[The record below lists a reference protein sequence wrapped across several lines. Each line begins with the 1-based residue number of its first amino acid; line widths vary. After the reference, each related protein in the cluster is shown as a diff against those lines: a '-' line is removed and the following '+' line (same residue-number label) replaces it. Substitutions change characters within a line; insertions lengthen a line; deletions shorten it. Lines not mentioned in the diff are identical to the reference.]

1 MPTPAC
7 PPDLPELSAAS
18 PVCAASS
25 LCAMSSVSCRPADS
39 CRPRLAADAG
49 LPRQAASRPPARAA
63 LAAALTAAAWLGVA
77 LAAAQPAL
85 AQPLV
90 PGLAAQPRPADGA
103 KDVQR
108 LVHPSL
114 RLGSPRQA
122 REALQAGVQL
132 LGPLGTPVPGVLRLQ
147 GSGLVFEPAMPLAGC
162 SRYTLSVGPAGK
174 AAAGAGFTTACSH
187 WSEPV
192 QIDDPH
198 TARRPDRGADAVQVA
213 ASAGG
218 GAWAAWFQSDGRRSA
233 IEASR
238 LSPDTGSWQGPRRI
252 DLRAGAGA
260 TLPVLGT
267 LSDGRVL
274 AAWLQDVHG
283 HAGVFARVL
292 GADAHAPAMRLDDP
306 RLAASPTAVQLA
318 TDAAGDAV
326 AVWQQPGARRTQV
339 WAAHWSAARGRWSAA
354 RVLDEAPAPDYAP
367 VVAGEGEDHFV
378 AAWERGAAGHER
390 IAASR
395 WLGQGW
401 SRPQVLSAPGL
412 RARRVA
418 LALGPGE
425 ELAAAWIQGNGGARR
440 VALRRLLV
448 PGWSGAPAQ
457 LLGGAGLQGPA
468 VSAALSLDPAGDV
481 AVAWEQQTSPQG
493 DYVIEATRW
502 MRDAPAPQAGQR
514 IDPPGQR
521 NAGNPVLLSDPAGN
535 LVCAWYQDTTQG
547 LQVLAARFDASSQSW
562 QAAQLLSDPRSTVQA
577 SFPALAVDAAGSFT
591 AVWQQYNGWRDIVE
605 ASRLD

>member
-1 MPTPAC
+1 MPTPASLYA
-7 PPDLPELSAAS
+7 PSELPAISAMPAMPSRSRRPDLAA
-18 PVCAASS
+18 AAG
-25 LCAMSSVSCRPADS
+25 RPWA
-39 CRPRLAADAG
+39 P
-49 LPRQAASRPPARAA
+49 AA
-63 LAAALTAAAWLGVA
+63 LAAAACLGSA
-77 LAAAQPAL
+77 LAAAQPVQ
-85 AQPLV
+85 AQPL
-90 PGLAAQPRPADGA
+90 PAAQAAQPRPAEGA
-103 KDVQR
+103 GNVQR
-108 LVHPSL
+108 LVHPGL
-114 RLGSPRQA
+114 RLASPRQA
-122 REALQAGVQL
+122 REALRAGVQL
-132 LGPLGTPVPGVLRLQ
+132 LGPLGNPVPGVLRLQ
-147 GSGLVFEPAMPLAGC
+147 GSGLVFEPAMPLAAC
-162 SRYTLSVGPAGK
+162 TRYTLSVGPAG
-174 AAAGAGFTTACSH
+174 AASLRSEFTTACSH

-260 TLPVLGT
+260 TLPVLAT

-274 AAWLQDVHG
+274 AAWVQDVHG

-292 GADAHAPAMRLDDP
+292 GADAHAPAARLDDP
-306 RLAASPTAVQLA
+306 RLAASPTDVQLA

-326 AVWQQPGARRTQV
+326 AVWQQPGARRTQA
-339 WAAHWSAARGRWSAA
+339 WAAHWSAAQGRWSAA
-354 RVLDEAPAPDYAP
+354 QALDAAPAPDYAP
-367 VVAGEGEDHFV
+367 VVAGAGEDRFV

-401 SRPQVLSAPGL
+401 SRPRLLSAPGV
-412 RARRVA
+412 RARRVT
-418 LALGPGE
+418 LALGSGG
-425 ELAAAWIQGNGGARR
+425 ELAAAWIQGQGAARR

-448 PGWSGAPAQ
+448 PGWSGAPAR
-457 LLGGAGLQGPA
+457 LLEGPGLQGPA
-468 VSAALSLDPAGDV
+468 VSAALSLDPAGDA

-493 DYVIEATRW
+493 DYVIEATHW
-502 MRDAPAPQAGQR
+502 MRGAPAPRAGER
-514 IDPPGQR
+514 IDPRGQR

-547 LQVLAARFDASSQSW
+547 LQVLAARFDASSRRW

-591 AVWQQYNGWRDIVE
+591 VVWQQYNGWRDIVE

>member
-7 PPDLPELSAAS
+7 LPELPAVSAEPARS
-18 PVCAASS
+18 GRPGLAVLRGWPIPVA
-25 LCAMSSVSCRPADS
+25 RPAW
-39 CRPRLAADAG
+39 
-49 LPRQAASRPPARAA
+49 ARAA
-63 LAAALTAAAWLGVA
+63 LAAAACAVVT
-77 LAAAQPAL
+77 LAAAQPAP
-85 AQPLV
+85 AQSV
-90 PGLAAQPRPADGA
+90 PPAQAAQYLPGA
-103 KDVQR
+103 GATNVQR

-114 RLGSPRQA
+114 RLSSPRQA
-122 REALQAGVQL
+122 QEALLAGVQL

-162 SRYTLSVGPAGK
+162 TRYTLVAGPASSRI
-174 AAAGAGFTTACSH
+174 GFTTACSH

-233 IEASR
+233 IEANR
-238 LSPDTGSWQGPRRI
+238 LSPDTGAWQGPRRI

-260 TLPVLGT
+260 TLPVLAA
-267 LSDGRVL
+267 LSNGQVL

-292 GADAHAPAMRLDDP
+292 GADAHAPAVRLDDP
-306 RLAASPTAVQLA
+306 RLAASPTNVQLA

-326 AVWQQPGARRTQV
+326 AVWQQPGARHTQA
-339 WAAHWSAARGRWSAA
+339 WAAHWSAAQGRWSAA
-354 RVLDEAPAPDYAP
+354 QPLDAAPAPDYAP
-367 VVAGEGEDHFV
+367 AVAGAGEDQFV
-378 AAWERGAAGHER
+378 AAWERGTAGHER
-390 IAASR
+390 IVASR
-395 WLGQGW
+395 WLGQAW
-401 SRPQVLSAPGL
+401 SRPRLLSAPGL

-418 LALGPGE
+418 LALGPAH
-425 ELAAAWIQGNGGARR
+425 ELAAAWIQGDGSARR

-448 PGWSGAPAQ
+448 PGWIGAPAH
-457 LLGGAGLQGPA
+457 LLGGPGLRGPA
-468 VSAALSLDPAGDV
+468 VSAALSLDPAGDA

-502 MRDAPAPQAGQR
+502 ERDAAAPPSGQR

-547 LQVLAARFDASSQSW
+547 LQVLAARFDASSRHW
-562 QAAQLLSDPRSTVQA
+562 QAAQLLSDPRSTIQA

-605 ASRLD
+605 SSRLD

>member
-1 MPTPAC
+1 MPASMPTPAS
-7 PPDLPELSAAS
+7 PSELPAVDVVPAE
-18 PVCAASS
+18 PVHG
-25 LCAMSSVSCRPADS
+25 R
-39 CRPRLAADAG
+39 RPRLARAAG
-49 LPRQAASRPPARAA
+49 GPPPAAGRPWAPVA
-63 LAAALTAAAWLGVA
+63 LAVAAWLGAA
-77 LAAAQPAL
+77 LGAAQPAL
-85 AQPLV
+85 AQPAL
-90 PGLAAQPRPADGA
+90 PGQGAQTRPADGA
-103 KDVQR
+103 SHVQR

-132 LGPLGTPVPGVLRLQ
+132 RGPLGIPVPGVLRLR
-147 GSGLVFEPAMPLAGC
+147 GSELVFEPAMPLADC
-162 SRYTLSVGPAGK
+162 TRYALSVGTVG
-174 AAAGAGFTTACSH
+174 AASSRGGFTTACSR

-238 LSPDTGSWQGPRRI
+238 LSPDTGAWQGPRRI

-260 TLPVLGT
+260 TLPVLAT
-267 LSDGRVL
+267 LADGRVL

-292 GADAHAPAMRLDDP
+292 GADAHAPAVRLDDP
-306 RLAASPTAVQLA
+306 RLAASPTNVQLA

-326 AVWQQPGARRTQV
+326 AVWQQPGARRTQA
-339 WAAHWSAARGRWSAA
+339 WAAHWSAAQGRWSAA
-354 RVLDEAPAPDYAP
+354 RSLDAAPAPDYAP
-367 VVAGEGEDHFV
+367 VVAGAGEDQFV

-395 WLGQGW
+395 WLGKDW
-401 SRPQVLSAPGL
+401 SAPRLLSPPGQ

-418 LALGPGE
+418 LALGPGG
-425 ELAAAWIQGNGGARR
+425 ELAAAWIQGDGGARR
-440 VALRRLLV
+440 VALRRLLG
-448 PGWSGAPAQ
+448 PAWSGAPAR
-457 LLGGAGLQGPA
+457 LLAGAGLRGPA

-481 AVAWEQQTSPQG
+481 AAAWEQQTSTQG
-493 DYVIEATRW
+493 DDVIEATRW
-502 MRDAPAPQAGQR
+502 MRDAPAPRAGVR

-547 LQVLAARFDASSQSW
+547 LQVLAARFDASSRRW
-562 QAAQLLSDPRSTVQA
+562 QPAQLLSDPRSTVQA